1 MATTSLNPGVGP
13 TNADIA
19 TAVAA
24 PSAAT
29 IAAAVAAPS
38 AATIAAAV
46 AAPSAATIASAVA
59 APSSATIATA
69 VAAAVPTIGAI
80 NTSVANNAPSPF
92 NYVFL
97 GTGSLNNV
105 NTATVSFSAYKYIK
119 VVWSYTTSASAN
131 QRGDIRLNGDT
142 GANYRYSFYCFTTNN
157 TQSGATLLGATR
169 MNSTSGNMYTS
180 QAVHGYMEIENANST
195 NPKIIYLKNNY
206 LTQGGYN
213 ETLELDGGY
222 FIGSAITSV
231 TIFDVNGNSYAA
243 DARNRFDVFGAN

>member
-29 IAAAVAAPS
+29 IATAVAAPS

-46 AAPSAATIASAVA
+46 AAPSAATIAAAVA

-92 NYVFL
+92 NYVHL
-97 GTGSLNNV
+97 VTGSLNNV
-105 NTATVSFSAYKYIK
+105 NSATVSFSGYKYIK
-119 VVWSYTTSASAN
+119 VIWSYTTHASAN
-131 QRGDIRLNGDT
+131 QQGNLRLNGDT
-142 GANYRYSFYCFTTNN
+142 GANYRYSFYCFN
-157 TQSGATLLGATR
+157 TVPAQTGATLLGATR
-169 MNSTSGNMYTS
+169 MNMTSGSMYPS

-195 NPKIIYLKNNY
+195 NPKMLYIKNHYLNSS
-206 LTQGGYN
+206 GYN
-213 ETLELDGGY
+213 ETLEADGGY

-231 TIFDVNGNSYAA
+231 TIFDVNGNSFAA

>member
-1 MATTSLNPGVGP
+1 MAVTNLNPGVGP

-19 TAVAA
+19 T
-24 PSAAT
+24 
-29 IAAAVAAPS
+29 
-38 AATIAAAV
+38 AV

-119 VVWSYTTSASAN
+119 VVWSYTTNASAN
-131 QRGDIRLNGDT
+131 QQGNIRLNGDT
-142 GANYRYSFYCFTTNN
+142 GANYRYAFYCFTSQPSYPAAN
-157 TQSGATLLGATR
+157 LLGATR
-169 MNSTSGNMYTS
+169 MNMTSGSMYTS

-195 NPKIIYLKNNY
+195 NPKMLYIKNHSLNSS
-206 LTQGGYN
+206 GYN
-213 ETLELDGGY
+213 ETLEADGGY

>member
-1 MATTSLNPGVGP
+1 MAINIIPGVGP

-38 AATIAAAV
+38 AATIA
-46 AAPSAATIASAVA
+46 STVA

-69 VAAAVPTIGAI
+69 VAAAVPTISAI
-80 NTSVANNAPSPF
+80 NSSVASNAPSPF

-105 NTATVSFSAYKYIK
+105 NSATVSFSAYKYIK
-119 VVWSYTTSASAN
+119 VIWSYTTNASAN
-131 QRGDIRLNGDT
+131 QQGSIRLNGDT
-142 GANYRYSFYCFTTNN
+142 SGNYRYAYYCFNN
-157 TQSGATLLGATR
+157 VPNQTGASLLGATR
-169 MNSTSGNMYTS
+169 MNSTSGNMSTS
-180 QAVHGYMEIENANST
+180 QGVHGYMEIENANST
-195 NPKIIYLKNNY
+195 NPKMIYMKNNY
-206 LTQGGYN
+206 LTQSGYN

-222 FIGSAITSV
+222 FIGSAITSF
-231 TIFDVNGNSYAA
+231 TIFDVNGSSYAA